1 MFFKVKNTAVVL
13 TACAICAFAQSRPF
27 PQASNNGFVGT
38 VIKPS
43 NRTQDQLNQ
52 DVTKIY
58 DSYKSRFLRQAGSKY
73 YILAKGQGDSPC
85 SEVSISEA
93 HGYGMII
100 FALMAGY
107 DRDAKTIFDGMNE
120 LRKAQKSTGNSN
132 LMSWVVC
139 NASASSASPDD
150 AATDGDLDNA
160 YALLLAYKQWG
171 GNYLNEAKTLI
182 NAIKS
187 SEMHGSPY
195 YRTNLGD
202 WDRSA
207 NNTRSS
213 DWMPGHFRA
222 FREAT
227 EDAFWSQAADTVYN
241 LLAQCSNATTGLI
254 PDFATGAPARPDKY
268 AGGADEEENADQ
280 YYYNACRDP
289 WRLALAYAHHGD
301 PKAKAQIDKISS
313 WLRGKTNSQPQ
324 NIKAGYSL
332 DGTKALENF
341 DDIVFT
347 APFASGMIADQANQ
361 SFLNSTYDNIRTVSN
376 SNNEYATALQLLN
389 VLLISGNWWA
399 PYSAGSPTPPG
410 PTTNYNIS
418 VTYNSGGTVKN
429 SGSIIASG
437 SSVSVQSGNSVTLT
451 ITANSEYYISDVKV
465 NGTSNSAAKTSG
477 TYTFS
482 NVTENQTINVT
493 FTQGT
498 PPNPPVGEKVDLVN
512 DEWEGEFDSKSS
524 GTVTSNNGAVDFTF
538 NRGKEDE
545 SKNIYTDARAAVY
558 FDAGNFTNATSI
570 TITYTADKPI
580 KIVLIDPAL
589 DTLGAA
595 YEYELSAS
603 TSSKTVTIDISNF
616 TQPDWVDEEGLS
628 ASLNKS
634 KVEGI
639 AVAAVND
646 GTTTKGKITKF
657 EVAGMSGGGDNTPIV
672 FENSKGVKT
681 QVAGVKIAASKSGVN
696 FNIPGEKQVSIAISD
711 VKGRLLLSKDIALN
725 SGVASL
731 NLPSSIAK
739 NQTLILS
746 VKGKNGLNVSQKI
759 LLK

>member
-347 APFASGMIADQANQ
+347 APFASGMIADKANQ
-361 SFLNSTYDNIRTVSN
+361 SFLNSTYDNIKTVSN

-389 VLLISGNWWA
+389 MLLISGNWWA
-399 PYSAGSPTPPG
+399 PYSSSSSGPVDPTPPG
-410 PTTNYNIS
+410 PTPPEPTPS
-418 VTYNSGGTVKN
+418 V
-429 SGSIIASG
+429 ILD
-437 SSVSVQSGNSVTLT
+437 LT
-451 ITANSEYYISDVKV
+451 D
-465 NGTSNSAAKTSG
+465 
-477 TYTFS
+477 
-482 NVTENQTINVT
+482 
-493 FTQGT
+493 
-498 PPNPPVGEKVDLVN
+498 GEA
-512 DEWEGEFDSKSS
+512 EWEGDFDSKSTATATPISS
-524 GTVTSNNGAVDFTF
+524 GGINFEL
-538 NRGKEDE
+538 NRAKEDADNE
-545 SKNIYTDARAAVY
+545 KYTWAQVATY
-558 FDAGNFTNATSI
+558 FEAGDFTNATKI
-570 TITYTADKPI
+570 TITYTSSKD
-580 KIVLIDPAL
+580 IVLILIDP
-589 DTLGAA
+589 DHEDGDG
-595 YEYELSAS
+595 YEYPLSAS
-603 TSSKTVTIDISNF
+603 TSPKTLTIEISNF
-616 TQPDWVDEEGLS
+616 TQPDWVEDYTP
-628 ASLNKS
+628 LNKS
-634 KVEGI
+634 NVIGVGI
-639 AVAAVND
+639 YADVDNAK
-646 GTTTKGKITKF
+646 TTGKITKL
-657 EVAGMSGGGDNTPIV
+657 EVLGVGGGTPIV
-672 FENSKGVKT
+672 FEKSKGVKT
-681 QVAGVKIAASKSGVN
+681 QAVGAKITASKSRIN
-696 FNIPGEKQVSIAISD
+696 FNIPSEKSVSIKISD

-725 SGVASL
+725 SGIASL

-739 NQTLILS
+739 NQTLILN
-746 VKGKNGLNVSQKI
+746 VKGKNGLNLSQKI